1 MGKVVVA
8 KLYRL
13 GRDGDKVKEEYKTE
27 LRSRVVIDEDDV
39 IRFNAGKEI
48 SAQMYVIDKA
58 ATKERNQKIIGEKA
72 EKAMIDNK
80 KKEAEQAVAA
90 VINSAISATK
100 KKTHPDLK

>member
-48 SAQMYVIDKA
+48 SAQMYVIDEA
-58 ATKERNQKIIGEKA
+58 ATKKRNQKIIGEKA
-72 EKAMIDNK
+72 EKAMIASK
-80 KKEAEQAVAA
+80 KKEADQAVAA
-90 VINSAISATK
+90 VINSAISETK